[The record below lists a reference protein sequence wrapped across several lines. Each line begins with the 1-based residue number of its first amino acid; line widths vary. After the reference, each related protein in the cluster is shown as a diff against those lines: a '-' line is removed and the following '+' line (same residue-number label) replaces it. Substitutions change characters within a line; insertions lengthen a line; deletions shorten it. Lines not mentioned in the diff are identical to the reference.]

1 MDPLA
6 LHIESLIFTG
16 NPSISFDDIKN
27 ALEDSLGTTF
37 SDNEIAAHI
46 ESLRDKYN
54 SDQYSVEIVEIA
66 GGFRFMTKALYHHT
80 IGTYLRQNTHK
91 KLSKSALESLAIIAY
106 KQPVTKTEIESIR
119 GVNSDYTIQ
128 KLLEKDLIEISGRSE
143 GPGKPLLYSTTSKF
157 TDYFWLKTIDDLPKV
172 KELENTDNQIG
183 EQAPIEEE
191 QKPVVHIIVNEEEE

>member
-1 MDPLA
+1 M
-6 LHIESLIFTG
+6 
-16 NPSISFDDIKN
+16 
-27 ALEDSLGTTF
+27 
-37 SDNEIAAHI
+37 
-46 ESLRDKYN
+46 
-54 SDQYSVEIVEIA
+54 
-66 GGFRFMTKALYHHT
+66 YHHT

-157 TDYFWLKTIDDLPKV
+157 TDYFGLKTIDDLPKV

-191 QKPVVHIIVNEEEE
+191 QKPVVHNIVNEEEE